1 MKKGGAASAGKPT
14 DSFSYNVFQASF
26 WRRFWLLARPFWARP
41 LRGPNGSFADGSG
54 VAWALLALLI
64 VLIFGTTGLLVKLN
78 FQQGEFFTALS
89 KKEEAR
95 FWAAVGLYFAIIL
108 LAIPVLASK
117 EYVLGKLGLM
127 WRAWMTEHLIR
138 LYFCHRKAFFR
149 LSAQTHTEQIGSLP
163 QDERG
168 LLQTIDNPDQ
178 RIVADVESF
187 TKAALNFSVVF
198 LGAALIRK
206 STLNSE
212 SYIGDVLGHR
222 LLRMCARACAWHPSA
237 RSCTT
242 FRGRSPSFSSSTRW
256 P

>member
-1 MKKGGAASAGKPT
+1 MAASPRFFVMRAI
-14 DSFSYNVFQASF
+14 ASVDV
-26 WRRFWLLARPFWARP
+26 PP
-41 LRGPNGSFADGSG
+41 L
-54 VAWALLALLI
+54 
-64 VLIFGTTGLLVKLN
+64 
-78 FQQGEFFTALS
+78 
-89 KKEEAR
+89 
-95 FWAAVGLYFAIIL
+95 
-108 LAIPVLASK
+108 
-117 EYVLGKLGLM
+117 
-127 WRAWMTEHLIR
+127 RAWMTEHLIR

-212 SYIGDVLGHR
+212 SYIGNVRGH
-222 LLRMCARACAWHPSA
+222 
-237 RSCTT
+237 
-242 FRGRSPSFSSSTRW
+242 
-256 P
+256 

>member
-1 MKKGGAASAGKPT
+1 MKKGGAESAGKPT

-108 LAIPVLASK
+108 VAIPVLASK

-138 LYFCHRKAFFR
+138 LYFCHRQAFFR

-242 FRGRSPSFSSSTRW
+242 FRGRSPSFLFSTRW